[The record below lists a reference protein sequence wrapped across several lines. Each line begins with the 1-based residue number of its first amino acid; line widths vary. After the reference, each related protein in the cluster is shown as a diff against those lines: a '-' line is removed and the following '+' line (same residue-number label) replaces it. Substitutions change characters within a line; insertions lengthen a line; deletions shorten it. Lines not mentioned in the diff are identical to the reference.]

1 MWYNRANRGG
11 IRMRI
16 AVVDDAAADRR
27 WLAGELEAL
36 LARRGLE
43 GTVTAFDSGGDFL
56 EEARRER
63 FRLAFLDIYME
74 GLGGVETARQLRAFD
89 PDCLLIFS
97 TSSADHALEGYR
109 VQAVQYLVKPYDA
122 AELDRLFIQLDRI
135 LPAQEKYVELR
146 SGRQDVRLRLGDILW
161 AEHYQHQVRVHTAGG
176 EVLSTRL
183 TFGEF
188 AALLAPDP
196 RFFVCGRGLLV
207 NLDHAADF
215 DGRDFRLEDGI
226 RLPVSRDL
234 SPAARSAFG
243 DRLFRRG
250 RGAGV

>member
-1 MWYNRANRGG
+1 
-11 IRMRI
+11 MRV
-16 AVVDDAAADRR
+16 AVVDDNARDRA
-27 WLAGELEAL
+27 WLVEELEVL
-36 LARRGLE
+36 LARRGLV
-43 GTVTAFDSGGDFL
+43 GSVTAFDRGGAFL
-56 EEARRER
+56 EAARAER
-63 FRLAFLDIYME
+63 FALAFLDIYME
-74 GLGGVETARQLRAFD
+74 GSDGVETARALRAFD
-89 PDCLLIFS
+89 PDCLLVFS

-234 SPAARSAFG
+234 SSAARSAFG

>member
-1 MWYNRANRGG
+1 
-11 IRMRI
+11 MRI
-16 AVVDDAAADRR
+16 AVVDDGTADRL

-36 LARRGLE
+36 LARRRLE
-43 GTVTAFDSGGDFL
+43 GTVSAFDDGEPFL
-56 EEARRER
+56 EAAQAER
-63 FRLAFLDIYME
+63 FQLIFLDIYME
-74 GLGGVETARQLRAFD
+74 GLGGVETARRLRAFD
-89 PDCLLIFS
+89 PDCLLVFS
-97 TSSADHALEGYR
+97 TFSPDHALEGYR
-109 VQAVQYLVKPYDA
+109 VQAAQYLVKPYAA
-122 AELDRLFIQLDRI
+122 AELERVFDQLARL
-135 LPAQEKYVELR
+135 LPAPEKYLELR
-146 SGRQDVRLRLGDILW
+146 AGRQTVRLRLGDILW

-215 DGRDFRLEDGI
+215 DGRDFRLDSGD

-234 SPAARSAFG
+234 VGAARSAFG
-243 DRLFRRG
+243 DWVFHRKVAVL
-250 RGAGV
+250 